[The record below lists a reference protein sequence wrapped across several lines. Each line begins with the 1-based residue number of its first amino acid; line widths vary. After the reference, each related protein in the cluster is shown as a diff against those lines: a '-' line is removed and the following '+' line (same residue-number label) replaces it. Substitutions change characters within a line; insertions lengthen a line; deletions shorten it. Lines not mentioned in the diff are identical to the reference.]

1 MSRYANVIVDLSADA
16 LDRVFS
22 YAVPEGMQ
30 IVPGQQVSVPFGPRK
45 VEGFVVSLSDIT
57 KVPPEKIRSVL
68 GLLRP

>member
-30 IVPGQQVSVPFGPRK
+30 IVPGQQVSVPFGPRR
-45 VEGFVVSLSDIT
+45 VEGFVVSLS
-57 KVPPEKIRSVL
+57 
-68 GLLRP
+68 G